1 MLSASRPVVMG
12 GGGFDGGIIFGTIMW
27 GFPSVT
33 IVSDSCFWQVYEK
46 GKSAGGAS
54 PTRNT
59 FSTSPDDG
67 ILSLV
72 GQVFAGMTRYVFS

>member
-1 MLSASRPVVMG
+1 M
-12 GGGFDGGIIFGTIMW
+12 IFGTMMW

-33 IVSDSCFWQVYEK
+33 MVSDSCFWQVYEK
-46 GKSAGGAS
+46 GRSAGGAS

-67 ILSLV
+67 ILSLE